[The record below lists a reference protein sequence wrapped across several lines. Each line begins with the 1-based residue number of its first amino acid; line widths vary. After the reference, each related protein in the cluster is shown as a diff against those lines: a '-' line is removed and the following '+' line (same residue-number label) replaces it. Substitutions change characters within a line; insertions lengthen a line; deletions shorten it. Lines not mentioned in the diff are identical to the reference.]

1 MSAGKTRQN
10 PAKKRIL
17 WSINEHVESNVNVS
31 WPSGIVFHHPVKLE
45 APGESSIHS
54 DGIDQA
60 ELYKN
65 SLIGLI
71 RSGHN

>member
-10 PAKKRIL
+10 PAKKRSL
-17 WSINEHVESNVNVS
+17 WLMHEHVESNVNAG
-31 WPSGIVFHHPVKLE
+31 WPSGIVFQHPVKLE

-60 ELYKN
+60 ELY
-65 SLIGLI
+65 LC
-71 RSGHN
+71 